1 MGKKIIVENQYFA
14 IKICSKMCMLFV
26 TQVVEC
32 IRDLFQVVFALK
44 NREQHIE
51 QHHLK
56 ICSGSTSSLMSSTTA
71 PSVTYMEA
79 MAQHLKVF
87 HVK

>member
-1 MGKKIIVENQYFA
+1 M
-14 IKICSKMCMLFV
+14 
-26 TQVVEC
+26 VEC

-56 ICSGSTSSLMSSTTA
+56 ICGGSTSLMSTTTT

-79 MAQHLKVF
+79 MQHHLNKVRF
-87 HVK
+87 LQGVHWRAPGRRATTS